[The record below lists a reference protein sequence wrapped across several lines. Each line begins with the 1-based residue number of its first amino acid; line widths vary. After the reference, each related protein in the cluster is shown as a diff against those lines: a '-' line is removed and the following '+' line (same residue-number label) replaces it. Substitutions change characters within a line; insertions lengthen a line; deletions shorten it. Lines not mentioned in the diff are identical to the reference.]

1 MAKKVLFSFEVK
13 PGMVIAEDLYNPAG
27 QLVLPAGFVLDEA
40 TISKLEY
47 YTILE
52 VPVDDSPASIPMAKP
67 VETAHL
73 DNENYSDR
81 LKNSVE
87 FKQFRADYEVS
98 ISHLANILNEA
109 STTGKP
115 IDTESIYKDAEHLI
129 NSSKNTIHIFDFIHN
144 LRNYDD
150 IIATHCQNVA
160 LISNILG
167 QWLGVTGD
175 DLKVLT
181 TAGLLH
187 DIGKLTIPQQILNKP
202 GRLSDEEYA
211 LMRDHVKRGYQ
222 LLKEQPIDIR
232 IKEVC
237 LLHHE
242 RCDGSGYPFH
252 AEASRIT
259 PFAKIVAI
267 ADVYDAMTARRSYRG
282 ALCPFDVIQ
291 MFDEEGL
298 NKYDPHYIMT
308 FLNRITSS
316 YLHNNVRLN
325 DGREGEIVMINPM
338 CLYRPMVRVGSE
350 FIDLLKNPN
359 LKIEAILRSEE
370 HTSELQS
377 LQ

>member
-52 VPVDDSPASIPMAKP
+52 VPIDDSPAP
-67 VETAHL
+67 VPKAEPAASSHPEDTR
-73 DNENYSDR
+73 YSEK
-81 LKNSVE
+81 LKNSKD
-87 FKQFRADYEVS
+87 FKQFKADYEVS
-98 ISHLANILNEA
+98 VKHLTNVLSEVA
-109 STTGKP
+109 STGKP
-115 IDTESIYKDAEHLI
+115 IDTESIYNDAAHLI
-129 NSSKNTIHIFDFIHN
+129 NTSKNTIHIFDIIHN

-150 IIATHCQNVA
+150 IISTHSQNVA

-167 QWLGVTGD
+167 QWLGIKGE

-187 DIGKLTIPQQILNKP
+187 DIGKLTIPQNILNKP

-211 LMRDHVKRGYQ
+211 LMKEHVKRGYQ
-222 LLKEQPIDIR
+222 LLKDQPVDIR

-267 ADVYDAMTARRSYRG
+267 ADVYDAMTAQRSYRG
-282 ALCPFDVIQ
+282 AFCPFDVIQ

-308 FLNRITSS
+308 FLNRITAT

-325 DGREGEIVMINPM
+325 DGRIGEIVMINPM
-338 CLYRPMVRVGSE
+338 CLYRPMVQVGNE
-350 FIDLLKNPN
+350 FIDLLKYPK
-359 LKIEAILRSEE
+359 LKIEAIV
-370 HTSELQS
+370 
-377 LQ
+377 

>member
-187 DIGKLTIPQQILNKP
+187 DIGNLTIPQQILNKP

-359 LKIEAILRSEE
+359 LKIEAIL
-370 HTSELQS
+370 
-377 LQ
+377 

>member
-1 MAKKVLFSFEVK
+1 MAKKILFSFEVK

-52 VPVDDSPASIPMAKP
+52 VPIDDSPAP
-67 VETAHL
+67 VPKAEPDKSSHSEDTH
-73 DNENYSDR
+73 YSDK
-81 LKNSVE
+81 LKSSKD
-87 FKQFRADYEVS
+87 FKQFKADYEVS
-98 ISHLANILNEA
+98 VKHLTNVLSEA
-109 STTGKP
+109 ASTGKP
-115 IDTESIYKDAEHLI
+115 IDTELIYNDAIHLI
-129 NSSKNTIHIFDFIHN
+129 NTSRNTIHIFDIIHN

-150 IIATHCQNVA
+150 IISTHSQNVA

-167 QWLGVTGD
+167 QWLGIKGE

-187 DIGKLTIPQQILNKP
+187 DIGKLTIPQNILNKP
-202 GRLSDEEYA
+202 GRLSDEENA
-211 LMRDHVKRGYQ
+211 LMKDHVKRGYQ
-222 LLKEQPIDIR
+222 LLKDQPIDIR

-252 AEASRIT
+252 TEASRIT

-267 ADVYDAMTARRSYRG
+267 ADVYDAMTAQRSYRG
-282 ALCPFDVIQ
+282 AFCPFDVIQ

-308 FLNRITSS
+308 FLNRITAT

-325 DGREGEIVMINPM
+325 DGRIGEIVMINPM
-338 CLYRPMVRVGSE
+338 CLYRPMVQVGNE
-350 FIDLLKNPN
+350 FIDLLKYPK
-359 LKIEAILRSEE
+359 LKIEAIV
-370 HTSELQS
+370 
-377 LQ
+377 

>member
-52 VPVDDSPASIPMAKP
+52 VPVDDTPAP
-67 VETAHL
+67 VPKAEPEDDHNT
-73 DNENYSDR
+73 DNFNYSEK
-81 LKNSVE
+81 LKNSAE
-87 FKQFRADYEVS
+87 FKQFKADYETSVK
-98 ISHLANILNEA
+98 HLTNVLNEVA
-109 STTGKP
+109 SAGKT
-115 IDTESIYKDAEHLI
+115 IDTDTIYKDATHLI
-129 NSSKNTIHIFDFIHN
+129 NSSKNTIHIFDIIHN

-150 IIATHCQNVA
+150 IISSHSQNVA

-167 QWLGVTGD
+167 QWLGIKED

-187 DIGKLTIPQQILNKP
+187 DIGKLTIPQNILNKP

-211 LMRDHVKRGYQ
+211 LMKDHVKRGYQ
-222 LLKEQPIDIR
+222 ILKDQPIDIR

-242 RCDGSGYPFH
+242 RCDGSGYPFK

-267 ADVYDAMTARRSYRG
+267 ADVYDAMTAKRSYRG
-282 ALCPFDVIQ
+282 AFCPFDVIQ

-308 FLNRITSS
+308 FLNRITAT

-325 DGREGEIVMINPM
+325 DGRIGEIVMINPM
-338 CLYRPMVRVGSE
+338 CLYRPMIQVDNE
-350 FIDLLKNPN
+350 FIDLLKYPK
-359 LKIEAILRSEE
+359 LKIEAIV
-370 HTSELQS
+370 
-377 LQ
+377 

>member
-1 MAKKVLFSFEVK
+1 
-13 PGMVIAEDLYNPAG
+13 
-27 QLVLPAGFVLDEA
+27 
-40 TISKLEY
+40 
-47 YTILE
+47 
-52 VPVDDSPASIPMAKP
+52 
-67 VETAHL
+67 
-73 DNENYSDR
+73 
-81 LKNSVE
+81 
-87 FKQFRADYEVS
+87 
-98 ISHLANILNEA
+98 
-109 STTGKP
+109 
-115 IDTESIYKDAEHLI
+115 
-129 NSSKNTIHIFDFIHN
+129 
-144 LRNYDD
+144 
-150 IIATHCQNVA
+150 
-160 LISNILG
+160 
-167 QWLGVTGD
+167 
-175 DLKVLT
+175 
-181 TAGLLH
+181 
-187 DIGKLTIPQQILNKP
+187 
-202 GRLSDEEYA
+202 
-211 LMRDHVKRGYQ
+211 MRDHVKRGYQ
-222 LLKEQPIDIR
+222 LLKDQPIDIR

-359 LKIEAILRSEE
+359 LKIEAIL
-370 HTSELQS
+370 
-377 LQ
+377 

>member
-1 MAKKVLFSFEVK
+1 MAKKLLFSFEVK

-52 VPVDDSPASIPMAKP
+52 VPVDDSPASIPIAKP

-115 IDTESIYKDAEHLI
+115 IDTEAIYKDAEHLI

-187 DIGKLTIPQQILNKP
+187 DIGKLTIPQHILNKP

-211 LMRDHVKRGYQ
+211 LMKDHVKRGYQ
-222 LLKEQPIDIR
+222 LLKD
-232 IKEVC
+232 
-237 LLHHE
+237 
-242 RCDGSGYPFH
+242 H
-252 AEASRIT
+252 A
-259 PFAKIVAI
+259 V
-267 ADVYDAMTARRSYRG
+267 TA
-282 ALCPFDVIQ
+282 PVILSIQ
-291 MFDEEGL
+291 
-298 NKYDPHYIMT
+298 
-308 FLNRITSS
+308 
-316 YLHNNVRLN
+316 
-325 DGREGEIVMINPM
+325 
-338 CLYRPMVRVGSE
+338 RPRV
-350 FIDLLKNPN
+350 
-359 LKIEAILRSEE
+359 
-370 HTSELQS
+370 
-377 LQ
+377 